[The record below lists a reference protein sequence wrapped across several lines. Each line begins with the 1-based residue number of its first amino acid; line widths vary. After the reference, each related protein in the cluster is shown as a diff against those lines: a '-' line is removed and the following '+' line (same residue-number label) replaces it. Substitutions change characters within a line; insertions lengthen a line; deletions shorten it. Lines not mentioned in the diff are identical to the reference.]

1 MQEIM
6 TGKVGIFRAGKD
18 LEEAVDE
25 LQKLLVRSRNIGA
38 AVARRRAPIPS
49 WSPPTAC
56 RRC

>member
-6 TGKVGIFRAGKD
+6 TGKVGIFRTGQD

-25 LQKLLVRSRNIGA
+25 LQKLLVRSRNIGLRVEHA
-38 AVARRRAPIPS
+38 GRQSRS
-49 WSPPTAC
+49 SSPPTAC